1 MTIET
6 LQIKRTAAWKE
17 LVRTKD
23 MYEGIRI
30 TYEAFLKQ
38 YEEAKIE
45 FEHADYALA
54 EVDGRLQRI
63 EEARSSKATRN
74 AKMARIDQAEEAKQY
89 LGGLTANELA
99 KMLEEMNI
107 VLPEV
112 EEVPLPSEVN
122 ELLEMED

>member
-1 MTIET
+1 MDLST
-6 LQIKRTAAWKE
+6 LQTKRTAAWKE

-38 YEEAKIE
+38 YEDAKTE
-45 FEHADYALA
+45 FERADYALA

-63 EEARSSKATRN
+63 EEAKSSKGTRN

-89 LGGLTANELA
+89 LGSLTANELA
-99 KMLEEMNI
+99 NMLKEMNI

-112 EEVPLPSEVN
+112 EEVPLPSEVG
-122 ELLEMED
+122 EIPEMED